1 MSFGLLEQVIDI
13 LHLHSASQ
21 MMNLFAAIGHHN
33 YAKSTWV
40 YLQMM
45 VDLSKS
51 HPWLYEKFSNEG
63 LFACRRSHR
72 SWAGLWP
79 DLTIEQVMMRAIKNR
94 GRLTRGS
101 GFSESVRVL
110 WVYSMHAAA
119 SYYNARINLSK
130 LNKSKALHNE
140 LAESRLQ

>member
-1 MSFGLLEQVIDI
+1 
-13 LHLHSASQ
+13 
-21 MMNLFAAIGHHN
+21 
-33 YAKSTWV
+33 
-40 YLQMM
+40 MM

-63 LFACRRSHR
+63 LFACRSHR

-101 GFSESVRVL
+101 SFSESVRVL
-110 WVYSMHAAA
+110 WVYSMHAGA
-119 SYYNARINLSK
+119 SYYNALINLSK

-140 LAESRLQ
+140 LADSRLQ